1 MLFWWLFLTITCL
14 SNLLVGVGFSKV
26 ENISDI
32 SFLVARRPLLWHQP
46 TTMPRAG
53 PAFPLGLKRLVKS
66 IPGSIEAGLEAYGGP
81 APVLLRHLMFFFKA
95 RMQSELERLNLKYRL
110 RRNSLVFA
118 KIVNKDTTRGQDLIE
133 AQRGWFINTKQGL
146 RASVNRCLEPR
157 EESYHWILQV
167 RLPSSARNLRK
178 QLEET
183 ARADFELGAHN
194 LGICS
199 ENCFYKSVPVHWDT
213 LSYRLEN
220 GSNLHMCKRSGQ
232 KRKTRRQKEFVRP
245 WT

>member
-157 EESYHWILQV
+157 EESYHWISPRREASFECSQSEKTAGGNGESRFWARCSQLRDLLWELFLQICPRALRHAELQTGE
-167 RLPSSARNLRK
+167 RLKSA
-178 QLEET
+178 
-183 ARADFELGAHN
+183 
-194 LGICS
+194 
-199 ENCFYKSVPVHWDT
+199 YV
-213 LSYRLEN
+213 
-220 GSNLHMCKRSGQ
+220 
-232 KRKTRRQKEFVRP
+232 
-245 WT
+245 